1 VPKPV
6 RRRISSSETNRELQG
21 PVFAGLSR
29 EQRRAVAQALRVL
42 NDVSVPPLRLSSSE
56 D

>member
-1 VPKPV
+1 MPRSP
-6 RRRISSSETNRELQG
+6 RRRITSHEVNRELQG
-21 PVFAGLSR
+21 PAFAGLSR
-29 EQRRAVAQALRVL
+29 EQRRAVAQALRML